1 MTNKTHCPRG
11 TSKRWACCLLVLSC
25 ALTGIGKVQSK
36 SLPVQDSATCRI
48 TNAVTGKALSLAR
61 VSSSDGWHAW
71 TNEEGMCRLP
81 TGETVQLSCAGY
93 ERRMLKAGEIAQ
105 EVALTPLHEST
116 AITEE
121 ATAEILHKV
130 ASQMQA
136 ELKQNRKL
144 TSEYFIR
151 QDNELNGSS
160 HLIEGVFSARSAVCL
175 AKTKMQSG
183 IHYCG
188 EQGCQPL
195 KYSNL
200 HYTLSLGPVARW
212 GDLWNNL
219 CLPLMTKSP
228 KSKHFR
234 YETDYH
240 TECHLMTSADGSQR
254 LYRIRLI
261 HNPRTPALRFLY
273 GTLWVDAQS
282 AQPVCF
288 DGETEGLEM
297 RLHSHTGWRNS
308 PMTARVHINYTNRNG
323 HTEVESMLTWCT
335 CEDVTCTTS
344 VMQAQGRVSPERMFP
359 NDRTNMLSRHVYT
372 KESDSASIALPM
384 LRTER
389 QMALVQKGG
398 KNCAAKTFTRF

>member
-1 MTNKTHCPRG
+1 
-11 TSKRWACCLLVLSC
+11 
-25 ALTGIGKVQSK
+25 
-36 SLPVQDSATCRI
+36 
-48 TNAVTGKALSLAR
+48 
-61 VSSSDGWHAW
+61 
-71 TNEEGMCRLP
+71 MCRLP
-81 TGETVQLSCAGY
+81 TGETMQLSCAGY

-261 HNPRTPALRFLY
+261 HNPRTPALRFLVWN
-273 GTLWVDAQS
+273 TLGGC
-282 AQPVCF
+282 P
-288 DGETEGLEM
+288 E
-297 RLHSHTGWRNS
+297 H
-308 PMTARVHINYTNRNG
+308 TAR
-323 HTEVESMLTWCT
+323 
-335 CEDVTCTTS
+335 
-344 VMQAQGRVSPERMFP
+344 
-359 NDRTNMLSRHVYT
+359 
-372 KESDSASIALPM
+372 M
-384 LRTER
+384 LRRRNRGTGDETTQSHR
-389 QMALVQKGG
+389 MAQQSDDSPRTHQLYQQKRAHRSGEYAHLVYMRGCHLHHIRHAGAGKGVPR
-398 KNCAAKTFTRF
+398 KDVPQ